1 VRRNLF
7 AWKHEQVGNLEAK
20 IHSFCAIPQL
30 LSFLQHFIVFAEK
43 DEELNKYILRQHQT
57 TAVAAVVERCLCHDR
72 TRALIWYTQGS
83 GKTFTMIHKFQAMPA
98 DLNSRSNIDVL
109 IDSSHPNFRPS

>member
-1 VRRNLF
+1 
-7 AWKHEQVGNLEAK
+7 
-20 IHSFCAIPQL
+20 
-30 LSFLQHFIVFAEK
+30 
-43 DEELNKYILRQHQT
+43 
-57 TAVAAVVERCLCHDR
+57 
-72 TRALIWYTQGS
+72 LIWHTQGS